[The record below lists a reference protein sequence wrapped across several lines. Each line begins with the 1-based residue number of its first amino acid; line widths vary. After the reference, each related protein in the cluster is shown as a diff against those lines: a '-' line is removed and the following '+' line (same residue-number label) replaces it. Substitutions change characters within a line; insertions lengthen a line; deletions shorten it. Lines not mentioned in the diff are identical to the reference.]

1 MTPES
6 LAVAV
11 IVLAFALRAVH
22 QLFPAVSRN
31 AMTRLRAAIGLE
43 TVPTPTAGGD
53 CNSGCG
59 SCNNCGT
66 GSSTAKERPAEAPI
80 RFQPPSKR

>member
-31 AMTRLRAAIGLE
+31 AMTRLRFCSADGVIDFAIK
-43 TVPTPTAGGD
+43 D
-53 CNSGCG
+53 SGTDRK
-59 SCNNCGT
+59 SVV
-66 GSSTAKERPAEAPI
+66 
-80 RFQPPSKR
+80 

>member
-1 MTPES
+1 MNLES
-6 LAVAV
+6 AAVAV
-11 IVLAFALRAVH
+11 IVLAFALRAVY
-22 QLFPAVSRN
+22 QLFPAASRN
-31 AMTRLRAAIGLE
+31 AMARLRAAIGLE

-66 GSSTAKERPAEAPI
+66 ATSSAAEAPI